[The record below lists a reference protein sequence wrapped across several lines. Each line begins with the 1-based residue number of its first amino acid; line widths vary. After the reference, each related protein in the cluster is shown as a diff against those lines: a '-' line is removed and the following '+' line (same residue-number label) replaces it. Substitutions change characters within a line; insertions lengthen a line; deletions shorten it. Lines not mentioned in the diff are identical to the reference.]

1 MREESGYVCDMWLI
15 DALIMYHYVF
25 MHHLSGVGVGK
36 VQSCIVIYFVDNE
49 SHLHYY
55 VSTELK
61 QICLFNI

>member
-36 VQSCIVIYFVDNE
+36 VQSCIVIYF
-49 SHLHYY
+49 
-55 VSTELK
+55 
-61 QICLFNI
+61 CG